1 MDARDV
7 LQDAFLIIFKNFHQF
22 DQSKG
27 QLEPWLKR
35 VTINVALQHNRSK
48 KIYPIEISEENQN
61 IPHVDTLSIDKMSTD
76 ELIELIARLPT
87 KYRTVFN
94 MYVIDGYSH
103 KEISTA
109 LDINE
114 ASSRSNLSR
123 AKSILKKKIL
133 ENKNYDS
140 CRITN

>member
-61 IPHVDTLSIDKMSTD
+61 VPSDVFLPIDKMSVD

-103 KEISTA
+103 KEICA
-109 LDINE
+109 ELDINE

-123 AKSILKKKIL
+123 AKTILKKKIL
-133 ENKNYDS
+133 ENKNHGS
-140 CRITN
+140 CRITS

>member
-61 IPHVDTLSIDKMSTD
+61 VPQEQALPIDKMSAD
-76 ELIELIARLPT
+76 ELIALIARLPT

-103 KEISTA
+103 KEICTA

-123 AKSILKKKIL
+123 AKSILKKNIL
-133 ENKNYDS
+133 ANKNYGS

>member
-22 DQSKG
+22 DQAKG

-35 VTINVALQHNRSK
+35 ITINVALQHNRSK
-48 KIYPIEISEENQN
+48 KIYPIEISEETQN
-61 IPHVDTLSIDKMSTD
+61 TPKDESFAIDKMSAD
-76 ELIELIARLPT
+76 ELIALIAKLPT

-94 MYVIDGYSH
+94 MYVVDGYSH
-103 KEISTA
+103 KEICTA
-109 LDINE
+109 LSINE

-123 AKSILKKKIL
+123 AKGILKKNIL
-133 ENKNYDS
+133 ANKNYDS